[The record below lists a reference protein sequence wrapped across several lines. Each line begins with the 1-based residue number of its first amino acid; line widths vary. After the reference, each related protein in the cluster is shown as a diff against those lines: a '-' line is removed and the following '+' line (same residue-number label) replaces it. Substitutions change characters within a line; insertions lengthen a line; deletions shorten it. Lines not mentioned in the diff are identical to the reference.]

1 MAKSSQNAK
10 VGAKKIY
17 TDLVEKSISLTRQDI
32 AKWKSAWRN
41 ALNVDNPV
49 RYQIY
54 NLYDTDVLQDALVTS
69 QIENRIQATL
79 GATFNLH
86 NSGGDID
93 EELTETHQNTELFGE
108 LIRHIINT
116 RFFGH
121 SLVEFDWDAAKEN
134 LQVHLIPRQNVLPK
148 QGTVLKDYS
157 ETKGIQYRE
166 LSEYGTWLLE
176 FGKNDD
182 LGILNKAVP
191 HVLFKK
197 FAQSCWSELAE
208 IYGIPPRVYKTD
220 TQDPQALARGKR
232 MMTDMGAAAWF
243 IIDTTEEFEWAKGVS
258 TNGDVYNNLIR
269 LSDNQISLLIQG
281 AIIGQDTEH
290 GSYGKDAA
298 GQNLLNSLIMADMAM
313 VEMYMNSKVMPALA
327 AIGVVP
333 AETKFK
339 FEVAEDSAELWKMTV
354 EALPYY
360 DIDPEWIK
368 DKFGIEVTGKRE
380 QTNPLGPQL
389 SASESFFV

>member
-1 MAKSSQNAK
+1 MAQNAK
-10 VGAKKIY
+10 IGKQRKIY
-17 TDLVEKSISLTRQDI
+17 TDLVDKTISLTRQDI
-32 AKWKSAWRN
+32 SKWKTAWQN
-41 ALNVDNPV
+41 AINSDHPI
-49 RYQIY
+49 RYLIY
-54 NLYDTDVLQDALVTS
+54 NLYESDVLQDALLSS
-69 QIENRIQATL
+69 QLENRRQATL
-79 GATFNLH
+79 GATFNLLT
-86 NSGGDID
+86 NNTID
-93 EELTETHQNTELFGE
+93 EKLTEEHQNTELFGE
-108 LIRHIINT
+108 LISQILNT

-121 SLVEFDWDAAKEN
+121 SLLELDWDETGKKLMVN
-134 LQVHLIPRQNVLPK
+134 LIPRQNVLPTK
-148 QGTVLKDYS
+148 GVVVKDYVDNADGV
-157 ETKGIQYRE
+157 KYRE
-166 LSEYGTWLLE
+166 LPEFGTWILE

-182 LGILNKAVP
+182 IGILNKAVP
-191 HVLFKK
+191 HILFKK

-232 MMTDMGAAAWF
+232 MMTDMGSAAWF

-298 GQNLLNSLIMADMAM
+298 GINLLDSLIMADMAM
-313 VEMYMNSKVMPALA
+313 VEMYMNSKVMPALEK
-327 AIGVVP
+327 IGVVP
-333 AETKFK
+333 VGTTFK
-339 FEVAEDSAELWKMTV
+339 FEIAENASELWKMTV

-360 DIDPEWIK
+360 DIDPEWVK

-380 QTNPLGPQL
+380 INAFENQL
-389 SASESFFV
+389 NASESFFV